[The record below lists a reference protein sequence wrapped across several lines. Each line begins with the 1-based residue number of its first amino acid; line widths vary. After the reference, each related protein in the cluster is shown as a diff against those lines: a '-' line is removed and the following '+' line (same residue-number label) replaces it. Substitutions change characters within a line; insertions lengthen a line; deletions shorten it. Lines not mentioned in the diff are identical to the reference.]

1 MDKSLEGMTKQQLL
15 ARRQQD
21 EIRMG
26 ELDPEGYMGSMGP
39 GSGVARRHLR
49 YLDEYQTLKA
59 EVATLMHF

>member
-1 MDKSLEGMTKQQLL
+1 
-15 ARRQQD
+15 
-21 EIRMG
+21 MG